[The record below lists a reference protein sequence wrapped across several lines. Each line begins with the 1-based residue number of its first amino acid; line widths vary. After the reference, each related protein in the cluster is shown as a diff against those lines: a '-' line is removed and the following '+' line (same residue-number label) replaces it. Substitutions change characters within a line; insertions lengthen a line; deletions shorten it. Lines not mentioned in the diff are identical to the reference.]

1 MANPFK
7 CGFVDKME
15 SPLRLELRDPIA
27 MHLRAMQSEPE
38 LAEPAHVHRPRDL
51 PGLLR
56 IDTRTQVRRDR
67 FTR

>member
-27 MHLRAMQSEPE
+27 MHLRARCNPNPSSPNSPKLFAHAISHQ
-38 LAEPAHVHRPRDL
+38 PAAIHGVFINKH
-51 PGLLR
+51 
-56 IDTRTQVRRDR
+56 I
-67 FTR
+67 